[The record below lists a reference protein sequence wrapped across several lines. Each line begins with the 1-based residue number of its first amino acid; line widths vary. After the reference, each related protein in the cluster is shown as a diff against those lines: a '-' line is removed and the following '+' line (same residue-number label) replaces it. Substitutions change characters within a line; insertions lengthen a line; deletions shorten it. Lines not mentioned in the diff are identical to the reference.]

1 MILLLLIV
9 AAFAAGAINS
19 VAGGGSFLTFPSLVF
34 AGVPAVIA
42 NASNTVALVPGSLAS
57 AVGYRDDIQRLN

>member
-1 MILLLLIV
+1 MTYLLLIV

-34 AGVPAVIA
+34 AGIGRNSEHIEHSGHLSWLHRQCLRV
-42 NASNTVALVPGSLAS
+42 
-57 AVGYRDDIQRLN
+57 